1 MQSRPQE
8 MRKPV
13 SVISTLAYSLGPAFS
28 YSCAFQFVYTLLQ
41 FASPQIVNLLID
53 FVGSDEPLWRG
64 YFYTALIVVVTFVNT
79 LLNAQ
84 TYYQQYLV
92 GLRVRTALTSAVY
105 KKSVKLSNVG
115 RKEMTIGETTNLMSI
130 DSQKFMELSLY
141 VNLIWTCPLQI
152 GLSMYFLWGILG
164 PSCLAGFAV
173 MALMIPLN
181 TVVGKKLKKY
191 QFDQMLNKDKRTKL
205 MDEILNGMK
214 VLKLYA
220 WEASFEKQVVG
231 IREKEIDALKKAAI
245 LQSFISFLWTCAPVL
260 VSTACFTAYVLA
272 DAANVLDANTAFVS
286 ITLFNMLRIP
296 FNQIPMTL
304 IYFVQAQVSL
314 ERLNRFL
321 NSDEL
326 DPETVTHSEDSA
338 FAVDADN
345 ATFSWEKGG
354 EPMLRNIEMKVRPGE
369 LVAVVGTVGMMI

>member
-1 MQSRPQE
+1 MWEKYWTRAVTAMQSRPPEKRQ
-8 MRKPV
+8 PL
-13 SVISTLAYSLGPAFS
+13 SVMSTLAYSLGPAFS
-28 YSCAFQFVYTLLQ
+28 YSCAFQLAYTILQ

-53 FVGSDEPLWRG
+53 FVGSDEPVWRG
-64 YFYTALIVVVTFVNT
+64 YFYTALIVAVTFIGT

-141 VNLIWTCPLQI
+141 ANLIWTCPLQI
-152 GLSMYFLWGILG
+152 ALSMYFLWDILG

-191 QFDQMLNKDKRTKL
+191 QFEQMRCKDKRTKL

-231 IREKEIDALKKAAI
+231 IRDREIDALRKAAV
-245 LQSFISFLWTCAPVL
+245 LQSFVSFLWTCAPVL
-260 VSTACFTAYVLA
+260 VSIACFATYVLS
-272 DAANVLDANTAFVS
+272 DDANVLESVQQSHLNLNFIVAICRNCFTHKCTVPSQFAFKSS
-286 ITLFNMLRIP
+286 ILRCSKW
-296 FNQIPMTL
+296 L
-304 IYFVQAQVSL
+304 S
-314 ERLNRFL
+314 
-321 NSDEL
+321 S
-326 DPETVTHSEDSA
+326 
-338 FAVDADN
+338 
-345 ATFSWEKGG
+345 G
-354 EPMLRNIEMKVRPGE
+354 E
-369 LVAVVGTVGMMI
+369 